1 MIEANITDH
10 VRQNTLES
18 IIDYMPSLDIVVS
31 ATKNK
36 ELYKTIHVW
45 NVNYW
50 SSKAPKSPWSDYKT
64 NQIMFHVSKKII
76 KRKEWTGCKNT
87 GWDEDIRSEGG
98 EGWIPIFIKVESWE
112 V

>member
-18 IIDYMPSLDIVVS
+18 IIDYIPSLDIVVS

-45 NVNYW
+45 NVNY
-50 SSKAPKSPWSDYKT
+50 
-64 NQIMFHVSKKII
+64 
-76 KRKEWTGCKNT
+76 
-87 GWDEDIRSEGG
+87 
-98 EGWIPIFIKVESWE
+98 
-112 V
+112 